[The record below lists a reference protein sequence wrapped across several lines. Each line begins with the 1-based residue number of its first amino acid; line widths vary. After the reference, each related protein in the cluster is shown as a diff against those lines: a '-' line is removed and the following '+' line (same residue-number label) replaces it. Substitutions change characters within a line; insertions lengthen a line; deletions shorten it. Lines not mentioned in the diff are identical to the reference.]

1 MACCSTWS
9 HSRLANDGTWLGW
22 RSLGC
27 LSGATDGGGTP
38 DVDADRPNR
47 QLDLDSARGESRN
60 TSEQSSVLMQ
70 QAETLWIQDSPE
82 MGTPALLMSR
92 AFG

>member
-38 DVDADRPNR
+38 DVDAERPSR
-47 QLDLDSARGESRN
+47 QLALDSERDRAETPVSRGRA
-60 TSEQSSVLMQ
+60 LLQ
-70 QAETLWIQDSPE
+70 QAGTLHSASPWNGDSSLANE
-82 MGTPALLMSR
+82 SWR
-92 AFG
+92 FG